1 MVWGLPRCGCARES
15 TPPPAPLTHSFCRY
29 VNRGQGLRARLPW
42 VPKPLDLF
50 KSVCISLPT
59 HHVWILQFTSEQ
71 RFLMSISGKFLP
83 GGPSAVWSG
92 EPLGSALTVSSTSQA
107 LCTALSSCPLCRR
120 ASLRLPLARRAR
132 LCVQESPG
140 RSLASCVT
148 VGKTF
153 NFSELIP
160 NCKTVMLLF
169 P

>member
-1 MVWGLPRCGCARES
+1 MPDQDSQRSAGVGPLLQPKHPP
-15 TPPPAPLTHSFCRY
+15 TPPPPAPLTHSFCRY

-92 EPLGSALTVSSTSQA
+92 ELLHSTGSSS
-107 LCTALSSCPLCRR
+107 LCSVMTWR
-120 ASLRLPLARRAR
+120 
-132 LCVQESPG
+132 G
-140 RSLASCVT
+140 GIGWDG
-148 VGKTF
+148 VGGWFKQRGYMYMYIYITDSF
-153 NFSELIP
+153 VCAAETNTIL
-160 NCKTVMLLF
+160 
-169 P
+169 